1 MQEFFPA
8 FAFVAAY
15 FIASRSGYGAQA
27 IYWATAAAMIG
38 VILQLTWMGLRR
50 HKIEKKHWLTAL
62 LILVFGSITL
72 VVKNPMIIKWKVSI
86 TYLVFACGL
95 LGAQWLGKINPIR
108 EMLGSA
114 FDMPDGLW
122 RRLNTAWALFFVFM
136 AILNLIVAYNF
147 SESFWVGFK
156 LWGSLGG
163 TFLFMAAQIY
173 LLRGY
178 LKQEE
183 PPRE

>member
-1 MQEFFPA
+1 MQEIFPVIA
-8 FAFVAAY
+8 FIAAY
-15 FIASRSGYGAQA
+15 IIAGKSGHSAQA

-38 VILQLTWMGLRR
+38 VSLQLAWMRLRR
-50 HKIEKKHWLTAL
+50 RKIEKRHWLTAL
-62 LILVFGSITL
+62 LILVFGGITL
-72 VVKNPMIIKWKVSI
+72 IVKNPMIIKWKPSI
-86 TYLVFACGL
+86 AYLIFASGL
-95 LGAQWLGKINPIR
+95 LGAQRLGNINPIR

-114 FDMPDGLW
+114 LDMPDNLW
-122 RRLNTAWALFFVFM
+122 RRLNTAWALFFIIM
-136 AILNLIVAYNF
+136 AVLNLIVAYRF